1 MFGFCVG
8 DVKGCA
14 KCGALGINSFNFD
27 KNLLKQYSCQCH
39 VKFKETWTQRF
50 SDLTEITQLARRRT
64 RISSQILSS
73 LFPTFSHD
81 ALGFPGGT
89 VVKNPPANA
98 EDAGDRAS
106 IPGSGRFPGVG
117 NGNLFQYSCLENAIA
132 QRSQAG
138 YSLWSHRVG
147 HD

>member
-14 KCGALGINSFNFD
+14 ECGALGINSSNFD
-27 KNLLKQYSCQCH
+27 KKPLKQYSCQCH
-39 VKFKETWTQRF
+39 VKFKEAWTQRF
-50 SDLTEITQLARRRT
+50 SDLTEITQLARGRT

-89 VVKNPPANA
+89 EVKKPPANA
-98 EDAGDRAS
+98 EDAGDRGS

-117 NGNLFQYSCLENAIA
+117 NGKLLQYSCLENPIA
-132 QRSQAG
+132 QRNQAG
-138 YSLWSHRVG
+138 YSLWSCRVR